1 MAERRAILIV
11 DDEFIIL
18 MALKQ
23 ELISRYGREFLL
35 ETALDPAEAEAIID
49 ELAGEG
55 VSVILVIS
63 DWLMP
68 GMKGDEFLSRV
79 RADFPRIRTIMVS
92 GQANPDD
99 VARIR
104 EAGDLDAYFMKPW
117 DPARLV
123 AACRKLLEE
132 AGDGD

>member
-35 ETALDPAEAEAIID
+35 ETALDAAEAEAVID

-68 GMKGDEFLSRV
+68 GMKGDEFLAEVKRRHPEV
-79 RADFPRIRTIMVS
+79 RCIIVS
-92 GQANPDD
+92 GQADPEAIAKAREL
-99 VARIR
+99 VA
-104 EAGDLDAYFMKPW
+104 LDAFIRKPW
-117 DPARLV
+117 NR
-123 AACRKLLEE
+123 RELLQ
-132 AGDGD
+132 AVDSCVDS

>member
-35 ETALDPAEAEAIID
+35 ETALDAAEAEAVID

-68 GMKGDEFLSRV
+68 GMKGDEFLAEVKRRHPGV
-79 RADFPRIRTIMVS
+79 RCIIVS
-92 GQANPDD
+92 GQADPEAIAKAREL
-99 VARIR
+99 VA
-104 EAGDLDAYFMKPW
+104 LDAFIRKPW
-117 DPARLV
+117 NR
-123 AACRKLLEE
+123 RELLQ
-132 AGDGD
+132 AVDSCVDS